1 MCTVLLL
8 SWKEVVGGVFFV
20 FAYTL
25 SVTLSYI
32 TILFITGIIIIE
44 VIERLS
50 RSSFILFWIFTLVL
64 LIH

>member
-1 MCTVLLL
+1 M
-8 SWKEVVGGVFFV
+8 VGGVFFV

-50 RSSFILFWIFTLVL
+50 RSSFILFWIFTLV
-64 LIH
+64 